1 MSKKPCVWIT
11 VNPKDGEI
19 DFWFRKSKKGY
30 KLHLDIW
37 NEQWMFQDFQDC
49 EEYADYIHAPKELI
63 KLLPTKLLE
72 AAREKPQKL
81 ELRWMK
87 GK

>member
-11 VNPKDGEI
+11 VDPEDGGI
-19 DFWFRKSKKGY
+19 DFWFREGKEGY
-30 KLHLDIW
+30 KLHLDTW
-37 NEQWMFQDFQDC
+37 NNQWMFHDC

-81 ELRWMK
+81 ELKWVK